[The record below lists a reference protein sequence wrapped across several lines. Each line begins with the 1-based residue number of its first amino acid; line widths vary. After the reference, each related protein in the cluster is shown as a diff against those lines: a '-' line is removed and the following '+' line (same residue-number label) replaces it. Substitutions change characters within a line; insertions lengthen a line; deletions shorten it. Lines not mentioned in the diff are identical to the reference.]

1 MMLIFLS
8 VCCPLMNESTKFEY
22 QEDLEKVA
30 ISLLWSTNRKMPL
43 GKTEANVEI
52 LYGSIH
58 HLTKVSP
65 KT

>member
-1 MMLIFLS
+1 
-8 VCCPLMNESTKFEY
+8 MNESTKFEY

-30 ISLLWSTNRKMPL
+30 ISLLWSTNRKIPL